1 MRDSVPESAFVHE
14 TAVVEPGAI
23 LSQGVQI
30 WHHCHVRT
38 RAIIGTGTH
47 LGKNV
52 FVDVAVHIGERVKI
66 QNNVSLYNGVTIE
79 DDVFIGPSAVFTND
93 RVPRAFG
100 EWTRLDTL
108 VAKGASIGANATI
121 LPGLQIGRFAMVGAG
136 AVVTKSVLHHQLVSG
151 NPASHRAWVCDCGST
166 RSTKPERPEVM
177 SCGTCRDTTVDP

>member
-1 MRDSVPESAFVHE
+1 MHASAGESAFVHE
-14 TAVVEPGAI
+14 TAIVESGAI
-23 LSQGVQI
+23 ISDGVKI

-38 RAIIGTGTH
+38 GAVIGPGTY

-52 FVDVAVHIGERVKI
+52 FVDVAVHVGERVKV
-66 QNNVSLYNGVTIE
+66 QNNVSLYSGVTIE

-100 EWTRLDTL
+100 EWNRLDTL
-108 VAKGASIGANATI
+108 VARGASIGANATI

-151 NPASHRAWVCDCGST
+151 NPASHRAWICACGST
-166 RSTKPERPEVM
+166 RSARPERPEVM
-177 SCGTCRDTTVDP
+177 SCGTCHNTIVDA